1 MNNPYAQLRLKWK
14 EGIRSFILLT
24 HPELGLIFQ
33 KGWIQRFRDDYQS
46 PTSPCLPATGEPV
59 WGFCLHAIFPGQAGA
74 DPANHVSL
82 DFSNAFALLS
92 ASHLPSVPGPSP
104 SSLAS
109 LWVPPLTHRMES
121 NCWFSTGLH
130 LCLQALPT
138 FHGHSYLDVCL
149 HQWPRFFEY
158 SSFFSLL
165 TLSLISR
172 SFHQYFNSAKPTM
185 LTNRLAH

>member
-1 MNNPYAQLRLKWK
+1 MNNLYAQLRLKWK

-46 PTSPCLPATGEPV
+46 PPLLVFQSQVNLCGASVCTPSFPVRPGQTLQTTSRLISPTPLP
-59 WGFCLHAIFPGQAGA
+59 FCLH
-74 DPANHVSL
+74 L
-82 DFSNAFALLS
+82 T
-92 ASHLPSVPGPSP
+92 LPSVPGPSP

-109 LWVPPLTHRMES
+109 LWVPLLTHRMES
-121 NCWFSTGLH
+121 NGWFSTGLH

-138 FHGHSYLDVCL
+138 FHGHSYLDMCL

-185 LTNRLAH
+185 LTNRFAH